1 MASEELLRLAA
12 DFDPATADRWHD
24 LVDKV
29 LRGRSFDDVLVAES
43 YDGLTIQPLYG
54 PADGPGAEPS
64 GFVRGAAPD
73 GRDADAVAAGG
84 WDIRQRHGHPDP
96 GVTNERILRD
106 LERGVTSIELLPV
119 GMATIAD
126 LERALEGVMLDLAP
140 VALRP
145 GPDFIGWAGALLGV
159 LDRRGL
165 DPART
170 VAMIGADPLG
180 VMATH
185 LMTPWPIDAGLTY
198 VADLAAHTAEH
209 WPGVRAV
216 RADGA
221 PFHNA
226 GASDAQELAY
236 VVAELV
242 TYLRSLEAVG
252 LDPARA
258 ATQISLTVVATADQ
272 FLTIAKVRALRRML
286 ARVFDAAGAAP
297 AAAELRVDA
306 ITSAAMMTSRDPW
319 VNMLR
324 TTVACFGAAVAGVD
338 SVTVLPFD
346 LTTGLPD
353 DLGLRMAR
361 NTQLVL
367 QEESRVGVVAD
378 PAGGSWYV
386 EDLTERLAGDAWRRF
401 QEVESAGGLPDAIGS
416 GAVADAIGVVAEA
429 RREAVAT
436 RRHPITGVSEFPFLD
451 EEPLDRPM
459 LAGWRESARDP
470 VPVELPGPGHGRL
483 TEAAVDAM
491 ADGAAV
497 ATVTASLAVGPT
509 ANDRTLSLRRWA
521 EPYESLRAAAEAAAG
536 DDGTAPSV
544 FLATLGPV
552 AAHNAR
558 AGWIRNVL
566 ASGGVRSIVPGPLES
581 ADQVVE
587 RFRDS
592 GAKIAAIAS
601 SDPWYADHAASV
613 ASALKTAGAE
623 LVLLAGDPGED
634 RAAWTE
640 AGIDRFAHVGVD
652 VLELLGEIH
661 RVLEVNPS

>member
-12 DFDPATADRWHD
+12 DFDPATADRWHE

-29 LRGRSFDDVLVAES
+29 LRGRSFDDVLVAET
-43 YDGLTIQPLYG
+43 YDGLSVQPLYG

-64 GFVRGAAPD
+64 GFVRGASSDGPAADGAP
-73 GRDADAVAAGG
+73 GG

-159 LDRRGL
+159 LGRRGA
-165 DPART
+165 DRAGT

-185 LMTPWPIDAGLTY
+185 LMTPWPIEAGLTY
-198 VADLAAHTAEH
+198 AADLAAHTAEH
-209 WPGVRAV
+209 WPGVRAL

-297 AAAELRVDA
+297 AAGELRIDA

-386 EDLTERLAGDAWRRF
+386 EDLTERLAADAWRRF

-416 GAVADAIGVVAEA
+416 GAVADAIGATAEA
-429 RREAVAT
+429 RRDAVAT

-470 VPVELPGPGHGRL
+470 VPVELPGPADGRL
-483 TEAAVDAM
+483 TEAAVAAM
-491 ADGAAV
+491 AEGAAV

-521 EPYESLRAAAEAAAG
+521 EPYESLRAAADAAVG

-544 FLATLGPV
+544 FLATLGPA

-558 AGWIRNVL
+558 AGWIQNVL

-581 ADQVVE
+581 ADQVG
-587 RFRDS
+587 RS
-592 GAKIAAIAS
+592 SSAI
-601 SDPWYADHAASV
+601 
-613 ASALKTAGAE
+613 
-623 LVLLAGDPGED
+623 PG
-634 RAAWTE
+634 R
-640 AGIDRFAHVGVD
+640 RS
-652 VLELLGEIH
+652 
-661 RVLEVNPS
+661 P